1 MKKLALLL
9 CVLMAVMPMM
19 AMAEGEGVYLR
30 ISNPE
35 IYEGDELLLELADVA
50 LEIGAGISDVDASVW
65 ADVKAGKANLTAA
78 GTVSTET
85 EDISVSM
92 TGLPAIYKVV
102 LADLGITEE
111 SLVAAFESIEVPEVE
126 AYPAEF
132 IAQWDAISPQIEAAM
147 ANATLEEGVQ
157 WHMYDGE
164 HTTTKVAFTIP
175 TEVCRSVAEAV
186 YKMRTDMAGEILTM
200 LTSMGMDTGIVDFD
214 ADEKDATIDIMFA
227 TNPYIDVEIY
237 MDAANEEY
245 VSAAIYIIDENA
257 NMLPIYLD
265 LYMPLDGV
273 GAYIYIPVEDAV
285 DLEALFENYD
295 NGYSYFAMAVTDP
308 ETEEKLL
315 TIEYSGGYDET
326 GEFFVQEFEMA
337 AEDLNITTYDHNDYA
352 TEHYFELVANAEG
365 TEVKFELVTAP
376 TENGAEG
383 AIALTSGDA
392 CIMADLEYGFTD
404 AVVSPAGE
412 GLEVVD
418 ILTMGEDDM
427 EAVGLEAE
435 NALMN
440 FLMQAVEEVPALG
453 MLFGE

>member
-50 LEIGAGISDVDASVW
+50 LEIGAGLSDVDASVW
-65 ADVKAGKANLTAA
+65 AAVKAGKANLTAA
-78 GTVSTET
+78 GAISE
-85 EDISVSM
+85 ENISVSM
-92 TGLPAIYKVV
+92 TGLPAIYKLA

-111 SLVAAFESIEVPEVE
+111 SLGAMFESVEVPDFAAYADEFAEQLDEITPKIEEAVE
-126 AYPAEF
+126 T
-132 IAQWDAISPQIEAAM
+132 
-147 ANATLEEGVQ
+147 ATIKEGVQ
-157 WHMYDGE
+157 WYMYDGE
-164 HTTTKVAFTIP
+164 HTTTQTAFTIP
-175 TEVCRSVAEAV
+175 TEVLRDVVEAG
-186 YKMRTDMAGEILTM
+186 YKMVAGMMEETAAM
-200 LTSMGMDTGIVDFD
+200 TASMGMDTNVEGTSAEEMD
-214 ADEKDATIDIMFA
+214 AALNEMFEA
-227 TNPYIDVEIY
+227 NPYIDVEIY
-237 MDAANEEY
+237 VDEAADEY
-245 VSAAIYIIDENA
+245 VSAAIYLIDDNG
-257 NMLPIYLD
+257 NMLPVYLD

-273 GAYIYIPVEDAV
+273 GAYLYIPVEGEA
-285 DLEALFENYD
+285 DLEVLFENYD

-308 ETEEKLL
+308 ETEEKLM

-326 GEFFVQEFEMA
+326 GDFFVQEFELA

-365 TEVKFELVTAP
+365 TEVKFELATAP
-376 TENGAEG
+376 TGNGAEG
-383 AIALTSGDA
+383 AVAITSGDA

-418 ILTMGEDDM
+418 ILTMGKDDM
-427 EAVGLEAE
+427 EAVGMEVG

-440 FLMQAVEEVPALG
+440 FLMQAVEEVPGLE

>member
-78 GTVSTET
+78 GAISE
-85 EDISVSM
+85 ENISVSM
-92 TGLPAIYKVV
+92 TGLPAIYKLA

-111 SLVAAFESIEVPEVE
+111 SLGAMLESIELSDSE
-126 AYPAEF
+126 AYIDEF
-132 IAQWDAISPQIEAAM
+132 MAQWEKIYPQIEEAM

-164 HTTTKVAFTIP
+164 HTTSKVAFTIP

-200 LTSMGMDTGIVDFD
+200 LTSMGIGMVDFD
-214 ADEKDATIDIMFA
+214 ADEKDATIDTMFA

-273 GAYIYIPVEDAV
+273 GAYIYIPVEDEV

-295 NGYSYFAMAVTDP
+295 NGYSYFATVVTDP

-453 MLFGE
+453 MLLGE